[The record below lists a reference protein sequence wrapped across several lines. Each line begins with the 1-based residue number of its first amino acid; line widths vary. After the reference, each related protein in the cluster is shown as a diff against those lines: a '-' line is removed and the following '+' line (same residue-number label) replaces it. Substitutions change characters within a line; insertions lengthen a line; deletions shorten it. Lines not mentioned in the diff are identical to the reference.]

1 MSSTAQEFKYNK
13 NGVCINPVKITVES
27 HSSLCAYGMYI
38 SFSKLK
44 NNKWTFGYC
53 VGTDQTEGWF
63 NCAPCSTFR
72 DQEYPTKS
80 AAIQEA
86 IDTVICITK
95 RTIYCIDHKFTY
107 KDAMRLIKKAKE
119 YILSEKQLSLEFP
132 I

>member
-1 MSSTAQEFKYNK
+1 MEQEFKYNE
-13 NGVCINPVKITVES
+13 NGVCINPGKITVES

-44 NNKWTFGYC
+44 NNNWTFGYF
-53 VGTDQTEGWF
+53 VGTDQADGW
-63 NCAPCSTFR
+63 CSSAPCTMFR
-72 DQEYPTKS
+72 NQEYPTKS

-86 IDTVICITK
+86 IDTVLLLTK
-95 RTIYCIDHKFTY
+95 RTTFCIEHKITY

-119 YILSEKQLSLEFP
+119 YIFSGKQLSLEFS